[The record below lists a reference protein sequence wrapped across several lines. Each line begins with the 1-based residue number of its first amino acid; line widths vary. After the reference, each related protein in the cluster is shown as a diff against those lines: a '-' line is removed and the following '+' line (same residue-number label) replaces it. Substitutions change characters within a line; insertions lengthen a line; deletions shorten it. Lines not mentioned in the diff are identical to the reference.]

1 MGAVFLPMGIT
12 VYNSFLV
19 PLVGIVWAAD
29 GDPREI
35 GCQMLT
41 TCFLLPYEVATSFFG
56 CTGVGGAADIVGE
69 LEGSLI
75 EMTAASSD
83 LTRRFDEDGSG
94 RVDRKEFVKAVE
106 AVGLRLPSE
115 ELDLLFDEVDSDN
128 SGTVSAKE
136 LHRVL
141 KEGQRLRDVDSL
153 EAQLEG
159 DHGYLVEAKERLK
172 CQLTGQLSEIAQLFK
187 QWDTN
192 GNGRVDDNEW
202 HRAVL
207 MCGIPASRE
216 TCDAVFTDLDSDGSG
231 QLQYIELLRSLLRDA
246 LADAADRVIEVVV
259 HGAAEAKE
267 EEAAEAGADATG
279 PGETGEAVGR
289 GEGGK
294 AVSNWQY
301 AGALLRLSRDGS
313 QVAGKSEGQADGRIN
328 EWRNTIALASAQVK
342 VSTWQKAR
350 HHAREQA
357 QMLLYGNAWGG
368 GAALQVPPE
377 GQAAAV
383 PAHEPSAEATG
394 ADGSWKKMEGTDAQ
408 ATSAAPEATRLQ
420 VGPPSKGRMKRL
432 KREAFLLRVRA
443 RREEREAST

>member
-1 MGAVFLPMGIT
+1 M
-12 VYNSFLV
+12 
-19 PLVGIVWAAD
+19 
-29 GDPREI
+29 
-35 GCQMLT
+35 
-41 TCFLLPYEVATSFFG
+41 
-56 CTGVGGAADIVGE
+56 
-69 LEGSLI
+69 
-75 EMTAASSD
+75 
-83 LTRRFDEDGSG
+83 
-94 RVDRKEFVKAVE
+94 
-106 AVGLRLPSE
+106 
-115 ELDLLFDEVDSDN
+115 
-128 SGTVSAKE
+128 
-136 LHRVL
+136 L

-259 HGAAEAKE
+259 QRAE
-267 EEAAEAGADATG
+267 EEAPEAGADATG
-279 PGETGEAVGR
+279 PRETGEADR

-357 QMLLYGNAWGG
+357 QMLLYGNACGG
-368 GAALQVPPE
+368 GAALQVLPE

-383 PAHEPSAEATG
+383 PAREPSAEATG
-394 ADGSWKKMEGTDAQ
+394 AGGSWKTMEGTDAQ

>member
-1 MGAVFLPMGIT
+1 
-12 VYNSFLV
+12 
-19 PLVGIVWAAD
+19 
-29 GDPREI
+29 
-35 GCQMLT
+35 
-41 TCFLLPYEVATSFFG
+41 
-56 CTGVGGAADIVGE
+56 
-69 LEGSLI
+69 
-75 EMTAASSD
+75 
-83 LTRRFDEDGSG
+83 
-94 RVDRKEFVKAVE
+94 
-106 AVGLRLPSE
+106 
-115 ELDLLFDEVDSDN
+115 
-128 SGTVSAKE
+128 
-136 LHRVL
+136 VL

-192 GNGRVDDNEW
+192 GNGRVDVNEW

-259 HGAAEAKE
+259 QRAE
-267 EEAAEAGADATG
+267 EEAPEAGADATG

-313 QVAGKSEGQADGRIN
+313 QVTGKSEGHTDAQVAGKSEGQADGRIN
-328 EWRNTIALASAQVK
+328 QWHNTITLASARVK

-350 HHAREQA
+350 HQAREQA
-357 QMLLYGNAWGG
+357 EMLLYGNAWGG

-408 ATSAAPEATRLQ
+408 ATSAAPEAAALQ
-420 VGPPSKGRMKRL
+420 VGPPSKGRIKRL